1 MKKANYIQ
9 WIEQQ
14 IVKFQELGGMEL
26 EIWAFIQ
33 CLKKARQLGEHLNT
47 PSVVG
52 QSEQLV
58 CDKCNEEGWIT
69 ENKGDILEH
78 KSCDCDKVN

>member
-1 MKKANYIQ
+1 MTKANYIQ

-14 IVKFQELGGMEL
+14 IVKLQEFGGMES

-47 PSVVG
+47 PSAVG
-52 QSEQLV
+52 QIEQSV
-58 CDKCNEEGWIT
+58 CDECDLADLGGEMYQCRKCQKIKDGLAN
-69 ENKGDILEH
+69 
-78 KSCDCDKVN
+78 